1 MSTPKKRGRVKGR
14 HELKSRDLDLI
25 QFLEQTKLYIT
36 TDQASRLFYW
46 SGNPVYSLKTAQARM
61 KILSQDLKQIKRFRE
76 YTTQSYAYYISSTA
90 PRMHKHRLAN
100 TDFLSYFVLIPGVE
114 VVSITHE
121 WNEIEK
127 DYHLRPDLRVE
138 FYYNDVL
145 WVMIVEVDVGKAF
158 HNDQKYCHLLDDIVR
173 NPRLQEL
180 FPRGNTFIV
189 NVCKRPP
196 KASFPIWWVQPD
208 MTGLSEIEAMLRG
221 ETDVKR

>member
-1 MSTPKKRGRVKGR
+1 MKVSQKCKTCTKFKKKC
-14 HELKSRDLDLI
+14 
-25 QFLEQTKLYIT
+25 
-36 TDQASRLFYW
+36 
-46 SGNPVYSLKTAQARM
+46 
-61 KILSQDLKQIKRFRE
+61 
-76 YTTQSYAYYISSTA
+76 
-90 PRMHKHRLAN
+90 
-100 TDFLSYFVLIPGVE
+100 SYFFHKGIFNISFNHILL
-114 VVSITHE
+114 E

-208 MTGLSEIEAMLRG
+208 MTGLDQIEKMLRG
-221 ETDVKR
+221 ERIER